1 VLLRMALI
9 GLAIP
14 ERLTQFGA
22 DVRNAVKVEI
32 EDGINELVI
41 E

>member
-1 VLLRMALI
+1 MARLRAHLLS
-9 GLAIP
+9 IP

-32 EDGINELVI
+32 EDGLNELVI